1 MDGNAVDDVADPS
14 VVSDDH
20 VTPTK
25 KMPKLHDV
33 EEEEVVPKEEKQ
45 AVEELQAAEELQEV
59 AQNTCQL
66 CLQTPCFLS
75 RASAAF
81 FPN

>member
-1 MDGNAVDDVADPS
+1 MDGIAVDDVADPS

-25 KMPKLHDV
+25 KRPKLHDV

-45 AVEELQAAEELQEV
+45 AVEELQAAEELV
-59 AQNTCQL
+59 VVCQKFSL
-66 CLQTPCFLS
+66 KFTS
-75 RASAAF
+75 
-81 FPN
+81 